1 MQEEHG
7 VSVGIAGQLNGKP
20 SAAVCPYR
28 VLQDRPLPWSCRWLY
43 FGDVTSSMQPLV
55 RQRKGSGL
63 GYQPPRTAN
72 RLEGPVKD
80 LVSPVGPDSE
90 RRRLQVTVYAPPAPQ
105 QRRIRMPGS

>member
-72 RLEGPVKD
+72 RLAGPGKD
-80 LVSPVGPDSE
+80 LVRPLGPDSE
-90 RRRLQVTVYAPPAPQ
+90 RRGVQGTGFAPPATPP
-105 QRRIRMPGS
+105 RR